1 MINQFEFSYSELTVG
16 ILAFI
21 SAVLVC
27 IIKIQHDKIS
37 SIKNQL
43 SDKKYNVYN
52 EIFSIFF
59 DIMRAG
65 KGYIPEDSTLPDRV
79 IKVKKDLLIY
89 GTDEIN
95 RKFIEWHINCN
106 TPNQIPN
113 FKNYISLFLLIRKD
127 MEYKKSKLTEF
138 DILDMITGN
147 KKDSQEIAKL
157 MNIYKK
163 KSIPLSRYLQFWKA

>member
-1 MINQFEFSYSELTVG
+1 MINQFEFSYSELTIG

-59 DIMRAG
+59 DIMREG
-65 KGYIPEDSTLPDRV
+65 KGYIPTNSDLPDR
-79 IKVKKDLLIY
+79 IIRIKKDLLIY

-95 RKFIEWHINCN
+95 KKFIEWHTNCTTSN
-106 TPNQIPN
+106 AIPN
-113 FKNYISLFLLIRKD
+113 FRNYISLFLLIRKD
-127 MEYKKSKLTEF
+127 MGYNNSKLTED
-138 DILDMITGN
+138 DIIDMLTGN
-147 KKDSQEIAKL
+147 KDETKKFKQMVYAK
-157 MNIYKK
+157 
-163 KSIPLSRYLQFWKA
+163 PEA

>member
-1 MINQFEFSYSELTVG
+1 MINYNFMIDQFEFSYSEIVVG
-16 ILAFI
+16 IFALI
-21 SAVLVC
+21 STVLVC
-27 IIKIQHDKIS
+27 IIKVQHDKIS

-65 KGYIPEDSTLPDRV
+65 KGYIPEDSNLPDR
-79 IKVKKDLLIY
+79 IINVKKDLLIY

-113 FKNYISLFLLIRKD
+113 FKNYLSLFLLIRKD
-127 MEYKKSKLTEF
+127 MGYKNSKLTES

-147 KKDSQEIAKL
+147 EKDSQEVAKL
-157 MNIYKK
+157 MNISKK
-163 KSIPLSRYLQFWKA
+163 